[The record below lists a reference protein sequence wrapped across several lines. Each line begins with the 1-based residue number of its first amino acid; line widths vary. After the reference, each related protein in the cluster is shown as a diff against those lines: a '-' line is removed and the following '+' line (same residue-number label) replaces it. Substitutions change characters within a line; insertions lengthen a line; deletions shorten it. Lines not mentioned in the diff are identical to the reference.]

1 VRGPFALTLAVLL
14 AVLAIRLPGGAARSH
29 LDPAAKRALSAYV
42 SALRDRRYADAYR
55 LLLPSER
62 TYFRTPGNFASIFTA
77 DGLRIDSFQII
88 GSRDGGSLGV
98 LGLVSEKVRFFDH
111 AHQAPGSATATVP
124 YGLVR
129 AGGAWEIKD
138 PFHPWKAYRVSGD
151 DATASGLRVSLRKA
165 SYFAGRIEVVMTF
178 ANLGEGFV
186 TLLPYGRSVL
196 RGDGV
201 AYHPIATK
209 VPALTDRRLYLGLR
223 LASSA
228 QYTGTL
234 NFAVPAS
241 ASPTR
246 LELTIAPSLRDG
258 ADAPFEVV
266 LPPIV
271 VPNKP

>member
-1 VRGPFALTLAVLL
+1 MTRPFAVTLALL
-14 AVLAIRLPGGAARSH
+14 AVFAVPLPGGAARSH
-29 LDPAAKRALSAYV
+29 LDPAAKRVLSAYV

-55 LLLPSER
+55 LMTPSER

-88 GSRDGGSLGV
+88 GSREGGSLGV

-129 AGGAWEIKD
+129 AGDAWEIKD
-138 PFHPWKAYRVSGD
+138 PFHPWKAYRVSGV
-151 DATASGLRVSLRKA
+151 DATTSGLRISVRKVSH
-165 SYFAGRIEVVMTF
+165 FAGRIEVVMTF
-178 ANLGEGFV
+178 ANLGAGFV

-209 VPALTDRRLYLGLR
+209 VSALTDKRLYLGLR

-228 QYTGTL
+228 QYTGAL

-266 LPPIV
+266 LPPIG

>member
-1 VRGPFALTLAVLL
+1 VTRPIALILIAVLSL
-14 AVLAIRLPGGAARSH
+14 TKPADAARSR
-29 LDPAAKRALSAYV
+29 LEPAAIRVLTAYV
-42 SALRDRRYADAYR
+42 SALRDRRYADAFH
-55 LLLPSER
+55 LLTPSER
-62 TYFRTPGNFASIFTA
+62 KYFRTSGNFASIFTT

-88 GSRDGGSLGV
+88 GSRNGGSLGV
-98 LGLVSEKVRFFDH
+98 LALVRENVRFFDH
-111 AHQAPGSATATVP
+111 AHQAPGSATVTVP

-129 AGGAWEIKD
+129 TAGAWEIKD
-138 PFHPWKAYRVSGD
+138 PFHPWRALRTTGVE
-151 DATASGLRVSLRKA
+151 ATAAGLRVTVRKV
-165 SYFAGRIEVVMTF
+165 SYFAGRVEVVVTF

-209 VPALTDRRLYLGLR
+209 VPALTDKRLYLGLR

-228 QYTGTL
+228 QYTGSL
-234 NFAVPAS
+234 NFATAAS
-241 ASPTR
+241 APTR

-266 LPPIV
+266 LPQIV
-271 VPNKP
+271 VSNTR